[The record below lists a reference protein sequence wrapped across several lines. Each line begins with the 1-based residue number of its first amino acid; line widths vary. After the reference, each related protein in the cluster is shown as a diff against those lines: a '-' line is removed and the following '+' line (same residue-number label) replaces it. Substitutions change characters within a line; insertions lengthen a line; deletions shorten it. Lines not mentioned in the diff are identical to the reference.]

1 MTNVYPVEERYKG
14 IAVVLMDTRKYQSKP
29 NRDDL
34 VSKKA
39 NEGLPN
45 GWKSNADFP
54 WHSVAYAVIHFA
66 YYTRWRLLA
75 NDKQHPFS
83 GR

>member
-1 MTNVYPVEERYKG
+1 MTNVYPVAERYKG
-14 IAVVLMDTRKYQSKP
+14 IAVVLIDARNRL

-39 NEGLPN
+39 NEELPN